1 MKQSATQRLVSVTEP
16 KLGSQRWVAR
26 ELALLEAGEWV
37 QMGPGLGLV
46 LPPGGMTLVAETRP
60 LGS

>member
-1 MKQSATQRLVSVTEP
+1 MSATQRVTLVTEP

-26 ELALLEAGEWV
+26 QLVLLEAGEWA
-37 QMGPGLGLV
+37 QTGPGLGLV
-46 LPPGGMTLVAETRP
+46 LPPGEMTLVAETRP